1 MKMLSRIK
9 ESLNSNL
16 YLTDDIKENI
26 YELVEVFNN
35 QFNDVDLTNLEEKLK
50 TLQIE
55 KGSKFLVRGLSKY
68 NPIENKIYITLSQL
82 DNDTDCKHI
91 LMRELLNVITSKDNF
106 TGFNNDNKYEALNIG
121 YTEMLANLL
130 VGNESVNEYEDEVIA
145 ANLMISLIGDESV
158 FNAYFKNDI
167 NLIIGVFS

>member
-1 MKMLSRIK
+1 MLSRIK
-9 ESLNSNL
+9 GALNSNL

-26 YELVEVFNN
+26 YELIEIFNN
-35 QFNDVDLTNLEEKLK
+35 QFPEVDLSNFEDKVK
-50 TLQIE
+50 TLQVE
-55 KGSKFLVRGLSKY
+55 KGSKFVVRGLSKY

-82 DNDTDCKHI
+82 DDDTDCKHI

-106 TGFNNDNKYEALNIG
+106 TGFNNDLKYEALNIG

-145 ANLMISLIGDESV
+145 ANLMISLIGDENV

>member
-1 MKMLSRIK
+1 MLSRIK

-26 YELVEVFNN
+26 YELIEIFNN
-35 QFNDVDLTNLEEKLK
+35 QFPEVDLSNFENKIK
-50 TLQIE
+50 TLQVG
-55 KGSKFLVRGLSKY
+55 KGSKFVVRGLSKY

-82 DNDTDCKHI
+82 DDDTDCKHI

-145 ANLMISLIGDESV
+145 ADLMVRLIGDETV
-158 FNAYFKNDI
+158 FNAYFNNDI
-167 NLIIGVFS
+167 NYIYNVLS

>member
-1 MKMLSRIK
+1 MLSRIK

-26 YELVEVFNN
+26 YELIEIFNN
-35 QFNDVDLTNLEEKLK
+35 QFPEVDLSNFENKIK
-50 TLQIE
+50 TLQVE
-55 KGSKFLVRGLSKY
+55 KGSKFVVRGLSKY

-82 DNDTDCKHI
+82 DDDTDCKHI

-145 ANLMISLIGDESV
+145 ANLMISLIGDENV

>member
-1 MKMLSRIK
+1 MISEIK

-26 YELVEVFNN
+26 LELVTIFNN
-35 QFNDVDLTNLEEKLK
+35 QFPNVDLTNLTGKLK

-55 KGSKFLVRGLSKY
+55 KGSKFLFRGLSKY
-68 NPIENKIYITLSQL
+68 NPIENKILITLSQL
-82 DNDTDCKHI
+82 DDDTDCKHI

-121 YTEMLANLL
+121 YTEILANLL

-145 ANLMISLIGDESV
+145 ANLMLSLIGSDNV
-158 FNAYFKNDI
+158 FNAYFNNDI
-167 NLIIGVFS
+167 NLILNVVGG

>member
-1 MKMLSRIK
+1 MLDKIK

-16 YLTDDIKENI
+16 YLTEDIKENI
-26 YELVEVFNN
+26 TDLVEIFNN
-35 QFNDVDLTNLEEKLK
+35 QFPNVDLTNLIEKLK

-55 KGSKFLVRGLSKY
+55 KGSKFLFRGLSKY
-68 NPIENKIYITLSQL
+68 NPIENKMLITLSQI

-91 LMRELLNVITSKDNF
+91 LMRELLNIITSKDNF
-106 TGFNNDNKYEALNIG
+106 TGFNIDNKYEALNIG
-121 YTEMLANLL
+121 YTEILANLL

-145 ANLMISLIGDESV
+145 ADLMVRLIGEENV

-167 NLIIGVFS
+167 NFIYSVLS

>member
-1 MKMLSRIK
+1 MLSGIK
-9 ESLNSNL
+9 ESLNLNP

-26 YELVEVFNN
+26 YELIEIFNN
-35 QFNDVDLTNLEEKLK
+35 QFKDVGLANLEERLK

-68 NPIENKIYITLSQL
+68 NPVENKIYITLSQL

-106 TGFNNDNKYEALNIG
+106 TGFNNENKYEALNIG
-121 YTEMLANLL
+121 YTELLANLL
-130 VGNESVNEYEDEVIA
+130 VGNESVNEYENEVIVA
-145 ANLMISLIGDESV
+145 DLMVSLIGEEYV
-158 FNAYFKNDI
+158 FKAYFNNDV
-167 NLIIGVFS
+167 NCIIDALG